1 MKIKRS
7 ERLVD
12 MTDYLLNRPHA
23 LIPLTFFAQRYDSAK
38 SSISEDLTILKRTFQ
53 DRGIGLVETV
63 PGAAGGAKYIPYILK
78 EAADEFMDE
87 VIEILNN
94 SHRLLP
100 GGYVYM
106 SDILGDPDK
115 LRYLGRMIAT
125 QYLNQRVDAV
135 LTVATRGIPI
145 AQAASSYL
153 NVPLVIARHDT
164 NITEGSTV
172 SVNYVSGS
180 SKKIKRM
187 TISKRSLDQGANVL
201 IVDDFIHGGGTING
215 LTSLIEEFDC
225 NLVGSTFFAEG
236 AYQSGQQNVGNYTSL
251 VKMENQDDGEMRITK
266 GNYDEKIFG
275 PSK

>member
-12 MTDYLLNRPHA
+12 MTEYILARPHT
-23 LIPLTFFAQRYDSAK
+23 LIPLTFFAKRYSSAK
-38 SSISEDLTILKRTFQ
+38 SSISEDLGILKKTFQ

-63 PGAAGGAKYIPYILK
+63 PGASGGAKYMPYILK
-78 EAADEFMDE
+78 EDARKFMDE
-87 VIEILNN
+87 MIEILNN
-94 SHRLLP
+94 SQRLLP

-106 SDILGDPDK
+106 SDIFGDPEK
-115 LRYLGRMIAT
+115 LRYLGRIIAT
-125 QYLNQRVDAV
+125 QYLNQKVDAV
-135 LTVATRGIPI
+135 LTVATRGVPI
-145 AQAASSYL
+145 AQAVSTYL
-153 NVPLVIARHDT
+153 NVPLVIARHDS

-172 SVNYVSGS
+172 NVNYMSGS

-187 TISKRSLDQGANVL
+187 TISKRSLDEGSNVI

-215 LTSLIEEFDC
+215 LSSLIKEFDC

-236 AYQSGQQNVGNYTSL
+236 ASDKERDFGDYTSL
-251 VKMENQDDGEMRITK
+251 VKMENQPNDEMIITE

-275 PSK
+275 SGK

>member
-1 MKIKRS
+1 
-7 ERLVD
+7 
-12 MTDYLLNRPHA
+12 
-23 LIPLTFFAQRYDSAK
+23 
-38 SSISEDLTILKRTFQ
+38 
-53 DRGIGLVETV
+53 
-63 PGAAGGAKYIPYILK
+63 
-78 EAADEFMDE
+78 MDE
-87 VIEILNN
+87 IVTILNN
-94 SHRLLP
+94 SERTLP

-106 SDILGDPDK
+106 SDILGDPEK

-125 QYLNQRVDAV
+125 QYLNQRVDAI

-153 NVPLVIARHDT
+153 NAPLVIARHDT

-187 TISKRSLDQGANVL
+187 TISKRSLQQDGNVL

-215 LTSLIEEFDC
+215 LTSLITEFNC

-236 AYQSGQQNVGNYTSL
+236 AYSNNQDFGNYTSL
-251 VKMENQDDGEMRITK
+251 VKMETNAAGEMLIMK
-266 GNYDEKIFG
+266 GNYDEQIF
-275 PSK
+275 SRND

>member
-12 MTDYLLNRPHA
+12 MTDYMLNRPHT
-23 LIPLTFFAQRYDSAK
+23 LIPLTFFAKRYGSAK

-53 DRGIGLVETV
+53 ERGIGLVETV

-78 EAADEFMDE
+78 EDANKFMDE

-94 SHRLLP
+94 SQRQLP
-100 GGYVYM
+100 GGYIYM
-106 SDILGDPDK
+106 SDILGDPSK
-115 LRYLGRMIAT
+115 LRFLGRIIAT
-125 QYLNQRVDAV
+125 QYLNQQVDAV
-135 LTVATRGIPI
+135 LTVATRGVPI
-145 AQAASSYL
+145 AQAASQYL
-153 NVPLVIARHDT
+153 NVPLVIARHDS

-172 SVNYVSGS
+172 NVNYMSGS

-187 TISKRSLDQGANVL
+187 TISKRSLDEGSNVL

-215 LTSLIEEFDC
+215 LSSLIKEFDC

-236 AYQSGQQNVGNYTSL
+236 VSDKNKDFGDYTSL
-251 VKMENQDDGEMRITK
+251 VKMEHTDDDDMIITK

-275 PSK
+275 STK

>member
-12 MTDYLLNRPHA
+12 MTDYLLNRPHT
-23 LIPLTFFAQRYDSAK
+23 LIPLTFFAKRYDSAK
-38 SSISEDLTILKRTFQ
+38 SSISEDLTIVKKTFQ
-53 DRGIGLVETV
+53 ERGIGLVETV
-63 PGAAGGAKYIPYILK
+63 PGASGGAKYIPYILK
-78 EAADEFMDE
+78 EAADEFMSE

-94 SHRLLP
+94 SQRLLP

-106 SDILGDPDK
+106 SDILGDPEK
-115 LRYLGRMIAT
+115 LRFLGRIIVT

-153 NVPLVIARHDT
+153 NVPLVIARHDS

-187 TISKRSLDQGANVL
+187 TISKRSLAENSNVL

-215 LTSLIEEFDC
+215 LTSLIEEFNC

-236 AYQSGQQNVGNYTSL
+236 AYSNSQEFGNYTSL
-251 VKMENQDDGEMRITK
+251 VKMENEPDGDMRITK

-275 PSK
+275 SAK

>member
-12 MTDYLLNRPHA
+12 MTDYMLNRPHT
-23 LIPLTFFAQRYDSAK
+23 LIPLTFFAKRYDSAK

-78 EAADEFMDE
+78 EDANKFMDE

-94 SHRLLP
+94 SQRQLP

-106 SDILGDPDK
+106 SDILGDPSK
-115 LRYLGRMIAT
+115 LRFLGRIIAT
-125 QYLNQRVDAV
+125 QYLNQQVDAV
-135 LTVATRGIPI
+135 LTVATRGVPI
-145 AQAASSYL
+145 AQAASQYL
-153 NVPLVIARHDT
+153 NVPLVIARHDS

-172 SVNYVSGS
+172 NVNYMSGS

-187 TISKRSLDQGANVL
+187 TISKRSLDEGSNVL

-215 LTSLIEEFDC
+215 LSSLIKEFDC

-236 AYQSGQQNVGNYTSL
+236 VNDKTKNFGDYTSL
-251 VKMENQDDGEMRITK
+251 VKMENTADDGMIITK

-275 PSK
+275 SAK